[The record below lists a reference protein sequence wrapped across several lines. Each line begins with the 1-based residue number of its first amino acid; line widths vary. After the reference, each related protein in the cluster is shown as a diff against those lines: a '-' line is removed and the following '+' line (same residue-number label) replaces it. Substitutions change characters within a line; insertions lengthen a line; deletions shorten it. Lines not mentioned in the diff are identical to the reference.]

1 MPVYRQ
7 LWRLRPRTPTVES
20 VIPPA
25 DGYYGPGQVLT
36 FTLMWSEAV
45 TVTGTPLLPFTIG
58 GVPRTAATTGG
69 TGVATLQFT
78 YTIQPGDNAA
88 AGIVLGANLDMG
100 TGAIRDRGSNDAV
113 TTLPAATT
121 SGIVVDTTA
130 PVLLS
135 VSPPAAGLYR
145 AGAVLDWVA
154 VWSEPIVTGGTP
166 TATLQMGSGGVYAAL
181 VSGSGT
187 FTLTFRYSVQ
197 PADNDVDGV
206 ALLAFATET
215 MRDHAG
221 NAATAGGLLP
231 YASSAVVDTVAPF
244 VLTSVVA
251 PGHYGLNQGVPFTV
265 TWSEAVTVIGSPY
278 FTVTVGTAP
287 RHAVYQSGSGSTVL
301 VFRYLVQ
308 ADDSAQA
315 GSVTVVGAIDLDG
328 GSLHDAAGN
337 EGVLA
342 PLSVAGTDAVSVDA
356 TILATEPLAVNDAVG
371 VLEGGTVDIAVL
383 ANDLDPLDGSLT
395 VLAVTQPAH
404 GMAAINPDNVT
415 VHYSAPDGE
424 HSLDTF
430 NYIAQNTGGETSIGE
445 VEVVIGPQELTDE
458 APQVDVLDPTVQH
471 TEHFTSHHALV
482 TAEFPLQIF
491 TGTLKTQDVFF
502 FSYMATVTPTEH
514 MVMPASMVRLSDFAF
529 ELDTYLDHTQ
539 MEDIHFTPP
548 VTLTIHYN
556 PQLATNLDP
565 TTLRLNAWNG
575 TTWSTDGIT
584 FVSNNSVDAAM
595 TATVNHFGEFAVFG
609 AWEGND
615 FIYMPAVY
623 VVSCNYL
630 ICGAS
635 VEPEVLPEGL
645 PLAPVLLYLPAV
657 DRH

>member
-1 MPVYRQ
+1 M
-7 LWRLRPRTPTVES
+7 
-20 VIPPA
+20 
-25 DGYYGPGQVLT
+25 
-36 FTLMWSEAV
+36 
-45 TVTGTPLLPFTIG
+45 
-58 GVPRTAATTGG
+58 
-69 TGVATLQFT
+69 
-78 YTIQPGDNAA
+78 
-88 AGIVLGANLDMG
+88 
-100 TGAIRDRGSNDAV
+100 
-113 TTLPAATT
+113 
-121 SGIVVDTTA
+121 
-130 PVLLS
+130 
-135 VSPPAAGLYR
+135 
-145 AGAVLDWVA
+145 
-154 VWSEPIVTGGTP
+154 
-166 TATLQMGSGGVYAAL
+166 
-181 VSGSGT
+181 
-187 FTLTFRYSVQ
+187 
-197 PADNDVDGV
+197 
-206 ALLAFATET
+206 
-215 MRDHAG
+215 
-221 NAATAGGLLP
+221 
-231 YASSAVVDTVAPF
+231 
-244 VLTSVVA
+244 
-251 PGHYGLNQGVPFTV
+251 
-265 TWSEAVTVIGSPY
+265 
-278 FTVTVGTAP
+278 
-287 RHAVYQSGSGSTVL
+287 L